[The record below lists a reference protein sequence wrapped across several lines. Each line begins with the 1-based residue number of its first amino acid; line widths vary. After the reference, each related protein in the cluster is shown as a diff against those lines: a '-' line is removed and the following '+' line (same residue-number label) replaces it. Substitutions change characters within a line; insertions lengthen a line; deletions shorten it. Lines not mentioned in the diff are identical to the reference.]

1 MRMCRKP
8 NGLKSKIPLG
18 KRVLGDQGYLGEPET
33 ITTRNSLDAEAV
45 KKLKQRAMARQET
58 FNSRIKDFKIL
69 SECFRHGVE
78 KHQVVFEAIC
88 VLVLHEL
95 ENGHPLFDVWVVQ
108 EGLTD

>member
-1 MRMCRKP
+1 MCRKP
-8 NGLKSKIPLG
+8 NSLKSKIPLG